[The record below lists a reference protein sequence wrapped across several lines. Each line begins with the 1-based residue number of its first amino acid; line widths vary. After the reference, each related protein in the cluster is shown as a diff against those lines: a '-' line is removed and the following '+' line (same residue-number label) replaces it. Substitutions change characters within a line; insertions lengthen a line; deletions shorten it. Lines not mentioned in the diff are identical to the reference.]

1 MGKALPK
8 IGKNWDVRFRFV
20 NLHPL
25 PPADTCLMFLPTA
38 ASPPPLLLPRAR
50 VMPAILRGE
59 DMEGGRWN
67 GQARGKI
74 DTFPS
79 DADGFGGEVSIY
91 IRPPVGFKSSALDLR
106 QHIESSGPV

>member
-1 MGKALPK
+1 MF
-8 IGKNWDVRFRFV
+8 DV
-20 NLHPL
+20 
-25 PPADTCLMFLPTA
+25 PPHCGFSP
-38 ASPPPLLLPRAR
+38 SPPSPQGEGNAR
-50 VMPAILRGE
+50 YPQGGGHG
-59 DMEGGRWN
+59 GGRWN

-91 IRPPVGFKSSALDLR
+91 IPNSPVGFKSSALDLR

>member
-1 MGKALPK
+1 MVSLP
-8 IGKNWDVRFRFV
+8 
-20 NLHPL
+20 
-25 PPADTCLMFLPTA
+25 
-38 ASPPPLLLPRAR
+38 LLPRAR

-91 IRPPVGFKSSALDLR
+91 IPSPPVGFKSSALDLR
-106 QHIESSGPV
+106 QNCIESSGPV

>member
-1 MGKALPK
+1 MGKALLPK
-8 IGKNWDVRFRFV
+8 IGKNWDVVRFRFV

-59 DMEGGRWN
+59 DMEGGEMEWT
-67 GQARGKI
+67 GQRQ
-74 DTFPS
+74 DR
-79 DADGFGGEVSIY
+79 Y
-91 IRPPVGFKSSALDLR
+91 LPV
-106 QHIESSGPV
+106 

>member
-1 MGKALPK
+1 MF
-8 IGKNWDVRFRFV
+8 DV
-20 NLHPL
+20 
-25 PPADTCLMFLPTA
+25 PPHCGFSP
-38 ASPPPLLLPRAR
+38 SPPSPQGEGNAR
-50 VMPAILRGE
+50 YPQGE

-91 IRPPVGFKSSALDLR
+91 IRPPIGFKSSALDLR
-106 QHIESSGPV
+106 QNIESSGPVKGIVHKKILC